1 MYLSNCPYSLNG
13 LRLKYLD
20 LALQQSILHLQIL
33 HSLLHLHI
41 LRCFNLNDAHLLLF
55 LHGFTLSRDQLLD
68 IDLRVPVELH
78 KHRVV
83 LGRDLKFLRKQQIV
97 KFLNQP
103 ILSFQLRM
111 NGLSLVFKS
120 F

>member
-1 MYLSNCPYSLNG
+1 MYLSYCPYSLNG
-13 LRLKYLD
+13 LGLKYLD

-55 LHGFTLSRDQLLD
+55 LHGFTLRRDQLLD

-78 KHRVV
+78 KNRVV
-83 LGRDLKFLRKQQIV
+83 LGGDLEFLRKQQIV
-97 KFLNQP
+97 KFLNKP
-103 ILSFQLRM
+103 ILRFQLRM